1 MKKSRIAWIVLSVV
15 LALAV
20 IAGGV
25 FYYLNQRQRQQE
37 ATQAELAQQTAY
49 EQFTALTDDIR
60 SSTLTVTENGKI
72 IGIYDLAQL
81 GLQEQALTDAR
92 NAYGEWDRMDPEL
105 FASLGTDEKIAWQT
119 QANRKEPEITLN
131 TRQLDVSGVL
141 LDLSKEIR
149 VAPKNAYA
157 HLVDGAYVVEPE
169 VPGTQ
174 LDDESVARA
183 IQAQVAQ
190 AVITDQEPLRM
201 MLEMTDCDA
210 YRPAEITAENADFD
224 YAALLAQ
231 DAAGVQIPVQLL
243 DQTVQL
249 DAAPLVSTDAAGTVQ
264 VDRTALEQIVAGW
277 AETYR
282 RENTPYILNSYVM
295 GPIPLDFLFCNYD
308 LDQAGLTDLL
318 MDQLRT
324 LDTTPVEAPFHCT
337 RNGED
342 FAIEGTYVEV
352 DIENQQMIYYKN
364 GEVLVHTDVV
374 TGLSWAY
381 ATPTGLYAVQNKDT
395 DAWLTGPDYRVFVK
409 YWVGFYGP
417 YGLHDASWRTKFG
430 GDNYINNGSHGC
442 VNTPEE
448 AMKQIYDDIEVG
460 TPVVVHKYKK
470 S

>member
-1 MKKSRIAWIVLSVV
+1 MKKSRIVWIVLSVV
-15 LALAV
+15 LVLAV

-25 FYYLNQRQRQQE
+25 LYYLNRQQRQE
-37 ATQAELAQQTAY
+37 AAAQAELAQQAAY
-49 EQFTALTDDIR
+49 EQYTALMSDIR

-81 GLQEQALTDAR
+81 GLQEKALADAR
-92 NAYGEWDRMDPEL
+92 NCYGEWDRMEPEL
-105 FASLGTDEKIAWQT
+105 FASLGIDEKIAWQT
-119 QANRKEPEITLN
+119 QANRRDPEITL
-131 TRQLDVSGVL
+131 DVQNLNDKEVL

-149 VAPKNAYA
+149 VAPQNAYA
-157 HLVDGAYVVEPE
+157 HLVDGAYVTEPE

-174 LDDESVARA
+174 LDDSVVSRA
-183 IQAQVAQ
+183 IQTQVARV
-190 AVITDQEPLRM
+190 VITAREPLRM
-201 MLEMTDCDA
+201 ELEVAECGA
-210 YRPAEITAENADFD
+210 YRQPEITAENADFD
-224 YAALLAQ
+224 YAALLKQ
-231 DAAGVQIPVQLL
+231 DAAEVQIPVQLL

-249 DAAPLVSTDAAGTVQ
+249 DAAPLVSADEAGIVQ
-264 VDRTALEQIVAGW
+264 ADRAALEQIVAGW
-277 AETYR
+277 AETYHR
-282 RENTPYILNSYVM
+282 KNTPYILNSYVM
-295 GPIPLDFLFCNYD
+295 GPIPLDFVLCDYT
-308 LDQAGLTDLL
+308 LDQTALTDQL
-318 MDQLRT
+318 MQQLRN
-324 LDTTPVEAPFHCT
+324 LDTTQVEAPFACT
-337 RNGED
+337 KNGES

-352 DIENQQMIYYKN
+352 DIENQQMTYYKN
-364 GEVLVHTDVV
+364 GQVLVHTDVV

-460 TPVVVHKYKK
+460 TPVVVHKVKK

>member
-1 MKKSRIAWIVLSVV
+1 MKKSRVVWIVLSIV
-15 LALAV
+15 LVLAV

-25 FYYLNQRQRQQE
+25 FYYLNRQQLQE
-37 ATQAELAQQTAY
+37 AAAQAELAQQTAY
-49 EQFTALTDDIR
+49 EQYMSLTSNIR

-81 GLQEQALTDAR
+81 GLQEKALADAQ
-92 NAYGEWDRMDPEL
+92 NCYGEWDRMEPEL
-105 FASLGTDEKIAWQT
+105 FASLGENEKIAWQS
-119 QANRKEPEITLN
+119 QADRQEPGITL
-131 TRQLDVSGVL
+131 DVQSLNVSPVL

-149 VAPKNAYA
+149 VPPQNAYA

-174 LDDESVARA
+174 LDDTGVSRA
-183 IQAQVAQ
+183 IQTEVSQ
-190 AVITDQEPLRM
+190 AVITDREPLRM
-201 MLEMTDCDA
+201 ELEIAECDA
-210 YRPAEITAENADFD
+210 YRTADITADNADFD
-224 YAALLAQ
+224 YVALLEQ
-231 DAAGVQIPVQLL
+231 DAADVQISIQML
-243 DQTVQL
+243 DQIVQL
-249 DAAPLVSTDAAGTVQ
+249 DAAPLVSVNADGIVQ
-264 VDRTALEQIVAGW
+264 VDRTALEQMVAGW

-282 RENTPYILNSYVM
+282 QSSTPYILNSYVM
-295 GPIPLDFLFCNYD
+295 GPIPLDFVLCDYE
-308 LDQAGLTDLL
+308 LDQAALLEQLTE
-318 MDQLRT
+318 QLRN
-324 LDTTPVEAPFHCT
+324 LDTTQMAAPFVCI
-337 RNGED
+337 RNGER

-395 DAWLTGPDYRVFVK
+395 DAWLTGPDYQVFVK
-409 YWVGFYGP
+409 YWVGFDGP
-417 YGLHDASWRTKFG
+417 YGIHDASWRTKFG
-430 GDNYINNGSHGC
+430 ADNYINNGSHGC

-460 TPVVVHKYKK
+460 TPVVVHKVKK